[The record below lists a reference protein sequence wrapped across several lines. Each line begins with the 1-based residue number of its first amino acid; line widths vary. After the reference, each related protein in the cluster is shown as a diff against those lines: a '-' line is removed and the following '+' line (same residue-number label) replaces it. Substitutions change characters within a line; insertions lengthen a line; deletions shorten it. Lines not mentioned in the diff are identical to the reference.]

1 MAGVMLIGW
10 PPASASVYT
19 SPPVEPKSLMMP
31 AMNATVLPSGDTF
44 GVATYSDKVSAE
56 AILGLLSGA
65 GLPAYIESD
74 EHVPGLGTH
83 FSVFVPND
91 RARQARR
98 ILEQGRVSEKE
109 LTDLAMGVEPD
120 G

>member
-1 MAGVMLIGW
+1 MDPSPNAFLFIHYDAQSCGIANRETIVSN
-10 PPASASVYT
+10 ASWVS
-19 SPPVEPKSLMMP
+19 
-31 AMNATVLPSGDTF
+31 
-44 GVATYSDKVSAE
+44 VATYSDKVSAE

-74 EHVPGLGTH
+74 EHVPGLGTN

-98 ILEQGRVSEKE
+98 ILEQGLVSEKE
-109 LTDLAMGVEPD
+109 LTDLALGVEPD

>member
-1 MAGVMLIGW
+1 MDPSPNAPLFIHYDARTCRIANRETIVSN
-10 PPASASVYT
+10 ASWVSV
-19 SPPVEPKSLMMP
+19 
-31 AMNATVLPSGDTF
+31 AA
-44 GVATYSDKVSAE
+44 YSDKVSAE

-74 EHVPGLGTH
+74 EHVPGLGTN

-109 LTDLAMGVEPD
+109 LTDLALGVEPY